1 MVLIV
6 SQHLTMGVE
15 GGLGLGGGA
24 FKCVSNYNSSIEN
37 VLGSVVRLCCLE
49 QDEKVQALVR
59 YLFRRRT

>member
-1 MVLIV
+1 MWR
-6 SQHLTMGVE
+6 E
-15 GGLGLGGGA
+15 ALGLVGGGGA

-59 YLFRRRT
+59 YLFRKRT

>member
-1 MVLIV
+1 MWR
-6 SQHLTMGVE
+6 E
-15 GGLGLGGGA
+15 ALGLVGGVGVGGGGA

>member
-1 MVLIV
+1 
-6 SQHLTMGVE
+6 MG
-15 GGLGLGGGA
+15 GAGGGGA

-59 YLFRRRT
+59 YLFRKRT

>member
-1 MVLIV
+1 
-6 SQHLTMGVE
+6 MGVE
-15 GGLGLGGGA
+15 GGLGLGGGGAGGGGA

-59 YLFRRRT
+59 YLFRKRT

>member
-1 MVLIV
+1 MWR
-6 SQHLTMGVE
+6 E
-15 GGLGLGGGA
+15 ALGLVGGGA